1 MKTRHHLLAITLAAA
16 LGAGLSLP
24 ALALGDAARQQLEGI
39 QARWA
44 EVNYKLPDKQREAA
58 FADLAQQAAQAVTAE
73 PAAAELRI
81 WHGIVLSTYAGAK
94 GGLGALD
101 LVKKAKAELEEA
113 LKLDP
118 KALDGSAYTSL
129 GSLYYQV
136 PGWPLGFGDKTKA
149 RELLQRALQINPDG
163 IDPNYFYGDFLYRN
177 GDKDAALAALN
188 KALAAAPR
196 PDQPVADQGRREQI
210 RALINTITT
219 SH

>member
-1 MKTRHHLLAITLAAA
+1 MKLSHRLFAWLLLLGLVVLPVSAGADAASPDQGLLAIKQQWAHITYQLPKDQRDGAYAA
-16 LGAGLSLP
+16 LEKDAD
-24 ALALGDAARQQLEGI
+24 ALIGQ
-39 QARWA
+39 
-44 EVNYKLPDKQREAA
+44 YPKH
-58 FADLAQQAAQAVTAE
+58 AE
-73 PAAAELRI
+73 PKVWQA
-81 WHGIVLSTYAGAK
+81 IVLSTHAGVH
-94 GGLGALD
+94 GGLGALTMVKRARD
-101 LVKKAKAELEEA
+101 LLQQAQQI
-113 LKLDP
+113 DP
-118 KALDGSAYTSL
+118 DTLHGSIYTTL

>member
-24 ALALGDAARQQLEGI
+24 ALALGDAARQQLDGI

-58 FADLAQQAAQAVTAE
+58 FADLAQQAAQAVAAE

-136 PGWPLGFGDKTKA
+136 PGWPLGFGDDAKA
-149 RELLQRALQINPDG
+149 EALLKQALAINPDG
-163 IDPNYFYGDFLYRN
+163 IDPNFFYGDFLLRKKRYPQA
-177 GDKDAALAALN
+177 KIALE
-188 KALAAAPR
+188 KALAA
-196 PDQPVADQGRREQI
+196 PDRAGRAAADEGRRGEI
-210 RALINTITT
+210 RQRLKELE
-219 SH
+219 SRL